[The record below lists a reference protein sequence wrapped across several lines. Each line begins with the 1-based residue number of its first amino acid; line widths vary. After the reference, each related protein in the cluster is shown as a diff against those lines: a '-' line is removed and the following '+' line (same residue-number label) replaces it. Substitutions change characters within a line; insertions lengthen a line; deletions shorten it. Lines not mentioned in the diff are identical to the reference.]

1 MRIYTVQLAL
11 GAFLV
16 LFAIVILTIGGH
28 NHPPGEF
35 LYRSSILEA
44 EVANDPVQA
53 NLLREDQKVARRRI
67 MKIQDDTN
75 WCLIVVLAAGV
86 INLFSGA
93 YLRADVKRRELIE
106 THAKLA
112 EQEDGSHDGG

>member
-1 MRIYTVQLAL
+1 MRIHTVQLAL

-16 LFAIVILTIGGH
+16 FFAAIILTIGSH

-35 LYRSSILEA
+35 LYRSRILEA

-93 YLRADVKRRELIE
+93 YLRADMKRRE
-106 THAKLA
+106 TFDTQTKTA
-112 EQEDGSHDGG
+112 EQDAPSNGG